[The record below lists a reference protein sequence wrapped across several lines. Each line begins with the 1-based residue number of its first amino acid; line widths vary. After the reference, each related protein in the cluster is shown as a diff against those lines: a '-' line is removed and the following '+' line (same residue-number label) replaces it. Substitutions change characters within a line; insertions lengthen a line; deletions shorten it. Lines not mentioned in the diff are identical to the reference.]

1 MKKHPLRVKTPLPT
15 VWHKDKSKYLRRD
28 YNIEQDIGDV
38 SSNYTQELSRLLN
51 ISEEDVIKRAIQFY
65 YFYKTQPTNT

>member
-1 MKKHPLRVKTPLPT
+1 MKNKKLYNRN
-15 VWHKDKSKYLRRD
+15 D
-28 YNIEQDIGDV
+28 YNIEQDIDDV